1 MRRAFLICSLL
12 LYAQL
17 TKIDVIGEDETAAGA
32 GEIFGELGRHQ
43 QESIDGR
50 GPCGICTTVFEGEG
64 MRASSEVYG
73 NRSQSFQPEVFSIG
87 RTCLRLASELVAIK
101 AP

>member
-12 LYAQL
+12 LYTQL
-17 TKIDVIGEDETAAGA
+17 AKIDVIGEDETAAWA

-43 QESIDGR
+43 QETIDGR
-50 GPCGICTTVFEGEG
+50 GPCGICTTIFEADL

-73 NRSQSFQPEVFSIG
+73 NRS
-87 RTCLRLASELVAIK
+87 
-101 AP
+101 